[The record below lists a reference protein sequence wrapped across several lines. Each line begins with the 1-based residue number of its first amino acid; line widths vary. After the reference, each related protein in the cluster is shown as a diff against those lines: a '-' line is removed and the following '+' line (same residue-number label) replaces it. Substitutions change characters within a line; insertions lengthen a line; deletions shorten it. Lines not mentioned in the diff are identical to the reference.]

1 MKGQITKINSD
12 NYYVSSNDKEY
23 ICKLRGK
30 FRKDNFTFKVGD
42 YVIFN
47 EKEKIIEG
55 LEKRRNYLD
64 RPNVSNIDQAFII
77 TSLKSPDF
85 SDNLLD
91 KLLTICFIND
101 IKPVICLTKKD
112 LLAKDEFR
120 ALKKISSYYKKLGIK
135 VIYNK
140 NLRKIKKMFKNKTT
154 VFTGQTGSGKSTLM
168 NRLDKNL
175 NFETNE
181 ISQALGRGK
190 HTTRYVSLVN
200 IGKGKVL
207 DTPGFSSLD
216 LTKYSDKDIKDS
228 FIEFKKYDCP
238 YKNCSHTNEKEC
250 KVKKEVGKGI
260 LKSRY
265 DNYLKFI
272 EKR

>member
-1 MKGQITKINSD
+1 MEI
-12 NYYVSSNDKEY
+12 
-23 ICKLRGK
+23 
-30 FRKDNFTFKVGD
+30 
-42 YVIFN
+42 IFN

-112 LLAKDEFR
+112 LLGKDEFR
-120 ALKKISSYYKKLGIK
+120 ALKKIISYYKKLGIK

-228 FIEFKKYDCP
+228 FIEFKK
-238 YKNCSHTNEKEC
+238 
-250 KVKKEVGKGI
+250 
-260 LKSRY
+260 
-265 DNYLKFI
+265 
-272 EKR
+272 